1 VALLCALDDIF
12 SRIVVVEGKKK
23 KKNREEAQQEK
34 ETRYFGS
41 LISVYSAMN

>member
-1 VALLCALDDIF
+1 MCALDDIF
-12 SRIVVVEGKKK
+12 SGILLVKGKKK
-23 KKNREEAQQEK
+23 KKNREEEAQQEK